1 MIFEHE
7 PEPMSEKVAAAHRAH
22 MYHQVAGVE
31 ELEGTYPYTLERS
44 VKNFKLNKYLHDL
57 VIPEH
62 RALFKSDPEKSF
74 ELAGLPE
81 LERDM
86 IRRLDWLALIRHG
99 AIFFVLEKLAA
110 VSGVPNPAVYA
121 AFRSMSLDDFQKT
134 RNAAVTYGVGGKET
148 QDKVE
153 AAGK

>member
-1 MIFEHE
+1 
-7 PEPMSEKVAAAHRAH
+7 
-22 MYHQVAGVE
+22 
-31 ELEGTYPYTLERS
+31 
-44 VKNFKLNKYLHDL
+44 
-57 VIPEH
+57 
-62 RALFKSDPEKSF
+62 
-74 ELAGLPE
+74 
-81 LERDM
+81 M